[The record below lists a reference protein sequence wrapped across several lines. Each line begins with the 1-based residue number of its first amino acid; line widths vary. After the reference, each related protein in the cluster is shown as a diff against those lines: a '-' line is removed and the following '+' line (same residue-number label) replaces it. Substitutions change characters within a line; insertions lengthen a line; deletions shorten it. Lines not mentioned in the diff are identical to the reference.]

1 MQTFNTINDIQ
12 NWCRDQKRQGKSI
25 GLVPT
30 MGYLHAGHLA
40 LAAEA
45 RSRCDIVVVSIFV
58 NPIQFGV
65 GEDFEDYPRDLRRDS
80 NLLEQA
86 GVDALFAPSVREMY
100 PVGYGSYVEV
110 TGEITEKL
118 SRPGHFRGVTTVVSK
133 LFNICLPD
141 LAFFGQK
148 DAQQAM
154 VIEKMVKELNFPLQI
169 IRVPI
174 IREADGLAMSS
185 RNVYLNPDQ
194 RSQALVLN
202 QSLQKAREAIMAGE
216 RDTDRVRNL
225 LQATIGTSPEA
236 NVDYAEIYDAT
247 TLADVKEIDGSVL
260 IALAVRF
267 GTTRLIDN
275 LIVEVQ

>member
-1 MQTFNTINDIQ
+1 M
-12 NWCRDQKRQGKSI
+12 
-25 GLVPT
+25 
-30 MGYLHAGHLA
+30 
-40 LAAEA
+40 
-45 RSRCDIVVVSIFV
+45 
-58 NPIQFGV
+58 
-65 GEDFEDYPRDLRRDS
+65 
-80 NLLEQA
+80 
-86 GVDALFAPSVREMY
+86 
-100 PVGYGSYVEV
+100 
-110 TGEITEKL
+110 
-118 SRPGHFRGVTTVVSK
+118 TTVVSK

>member
-1 MQTFNTINDIQ
+1 
-12 NWCRDQKRQGKSI
+12 
-25 GLVPT
+25 
-30 MGYLHAGHLA
+30 
-40 LAAEA
+40 
-45 RSRCDIVVVSIFV
+45 
-58 NPIQFGV
+58 
-65 GEDFEDYPRDLRRDS
+65 
-80 NLLEQA
+80 
-86 GVDALFAPSVREMY
+86 
-100 PVGYGSYVEV
+100 
-110 TGEITEKL
+110 
-118 SRPGHFRGVTTVVSK
+118 VTTVVSK

>member
-1 MQTFNTINDIQ
+1 
-12 NWCRDQKRQGKSI
+12 
-25 GLVPT
+25 
-30 MGYLHAGHLA
+30 
-40 LAAEA
+40 
-45 RSRCDIVVVSIFV
+45 
-58 NPIQFGV
+58 
-65 GEDFEDYPRDLRRDS
+65 
-80 NLLEQA
+80 
-86 GVDALFAPSVREMY
+86 
-100 PVGYGSYVEV
+100 
-110 TGEITEKL
+110 
-118 SRPGHFRGVTTVVSK
+118 